1 MGTFFRVAAAA
12 AALLSCSMASAYT
25 ECPPIMLTKVWS
37 DVDGNFFI
45 ATGGYLN
52 GYISPTAKPSI
63 AVAVAAYSSGRPVI
77 VRYARDGIAC
87 GGAAWDERISA
98 IGY

>member
-1 MGTFFRVAAAA
+1 MKVFRIAAATA
-12 AALLSCSMASAYT
+12 VLLLCKMAFAYT
-25 ECPPIMLTKVWS
+25 ECPPVVLTKVWS

-63 AVAVAAYSSGRPVI
+63 AVAITAYTAGRPVI
-77 VRYARDGIAC
+77 VRYARDGVSC
-87 GGAAWDERISA
+87 GAAVWDERISA
-98 IGY
+98 IGF